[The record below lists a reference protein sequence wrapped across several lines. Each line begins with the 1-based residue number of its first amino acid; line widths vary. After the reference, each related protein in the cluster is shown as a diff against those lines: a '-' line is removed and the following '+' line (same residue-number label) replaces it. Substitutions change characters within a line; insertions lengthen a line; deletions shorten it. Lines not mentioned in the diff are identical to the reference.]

1 MIDTQ
6 HVSLGILAGGRGS
19 RLAGADKALLEYQG
33 STQLSRILHACAEP
47 FAERLLSYNRMPG
60 PLVSTSGLRIVADLR
75 PGQQGPLAA
84 LEALLVA
91 CKTLWLLSIP
101 VDIRDWPRELASDLM
116 RSTPANAD
124 GCVLRDADGLQPLV
138 GLWKVSILRDSVTA
152 ALDSGERAVHRWL
165 AANPLPVHDISP
177 LRLGNLNSPADFA
190 AR

>member
-1 MIDTQ
+1 MIDAQ

-33 STQLSRILHACAEP
+33 NALLTRVLRSCAEP
-47 FAERLLSYNRMPG
+47 FAERLLSYNREPG
-60 PLVSTSGLRIVADLR
+60 PLVSAFGLRIVADLR
-75 PGQQGPLAA
+75 PGQQGPLVA
-84 LEALLVA
+84 LEALFGA
-91 CKTLWLLSIP
+91 CKTPWLLTIP
-101 VDIRDWPRELASDLM
+101 VDICESPPGLATELMQAQSGD
-116 RSTPANAD
+116 AD

-138 GLWKVSILRDSVTA
+138 GLWNVPALRDSVTA